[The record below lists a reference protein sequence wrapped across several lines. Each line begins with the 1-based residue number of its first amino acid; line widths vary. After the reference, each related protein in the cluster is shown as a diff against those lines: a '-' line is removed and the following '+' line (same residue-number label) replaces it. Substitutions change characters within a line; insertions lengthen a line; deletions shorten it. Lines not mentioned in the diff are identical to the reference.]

1 MSGEAFKV
9 GDRVRH
15 EEIRANAKARFSE
28 LYIAGTFEDVAAWDE
43 ATPSEWAKIL
53 HEKIAELQPPLRVA
67 DFLEST
73 PPTTNGHWLDAK
85 EKLAAEASKLNERL
99 WKDPDLRPFGL
110 MTKGPRTVVVGDIIH
125 ADYGH
130 QEGPILHGA
139 ERAAY
144 IRIAAGIDPPPT
156 PPEPPPTCVAC
167 SDTGYIP
174 GLAVPVV
181 PCPRCGR

>member
-1 MSGEAFKV
+1 CLDDTGDDEGLCAACDYANNLHHGIDGRCPATGYGDCEEWRHTRWTAREATQ
-9 GDRVRH
+9 GDRESSAPTVT
-15 EEIRANAKARFSE
+15 
-28 LYIAGTFEDVAAWDE
+28 IAGDVIGSAIG
-43 ATPSEWAKIL
+43 TWAKIL

-110 MTKGPRTVVVGDIIH
+110 MTKGPRTVVLADIIH

-139 ERAAY
+139 ERAA
-144 IRIAAGIDPPPT
+144 
-156 PPEPPPTCVAC
+156 
-167 SDTGYIP
+167 
-174 GLAVPVV
+174 
-181 PCPRCGR
+181 